1 MTEPAPRD
9 LGLGAAVAGHTR
21 AMAEPQGPAP
31 GHQSDVD
38 DEFRSLLE
46 GLRTTLPGIQ
56 LITGFL
62 LIVPFQVSFGELAT
76 AERIAFHV
84 AFVSALTGSLLLMA
98 PSSHQRLRAKDD
110 GSVARR
116 TPRHVA
122 VAVRL
127 STAGS
132 VLFALSLVA
141 VAYLVASVVLNT
153 VVAIVLTVV
162 VGVVG
167 AWSWFYLPL
176 VSWADGRDGEDQP
189 VP

>member
-1 MTEPAPRD
+1 MGDASAPTPHPPPS
-9 LGLGAAVAGHTR
+9 V
-21 AMAEPQGPAP
+21 
-31 GHQSDVD
+31 DVD
-38 DEFRSLLE
+38 DQFRSLLE

-62 LIVPFQVSFGELAT
+62 LIVPFQVSFEELAA
-76 AERIAFHV
+76 AERIAFHI

-98 PSSHQRLRAKDD
+98 PSSHQRLRARPD
-110 GSVARR
+110 GTVARR
-116 TPRHVA
+116 TPHHVA

-127 STAGS
+127 ANAGS
-132 VLFALSLVA
+132 VAFALALVA

-153 VVAIVLTVV
+153 GAAIALTLI

-176 VSWADGRDGEDQP
+176 VAWPREGREDPAPGQP
-189 VP
+189 AP